1 MVRLRTFIGV
11 GLENSLRDRA
21 IALQEKLAATGAQV
35 KWVEPD
41 NLHVTLLFLG
51 EVGERDLVGVCR
63 AVTQTCSRQS
73 PFSLSLEGVGCFPN
87 TRRPRVVWAGIGEG
101 GQELCDLHDALEP
114 PLQELGCYRR
124 EERQFT
130 PHITLGRVKNDEEAN
145 EDLVKSLEKLK
156 KWKGGVMQAREVL
169 VMSSELTPKGPVYAV
184 MSRGRFVGA

>member
-21 IALQEKLAATGAQV
+21 VALQEKLAATGAQV

-101 GQELCDLHDALEP
+101 GQGLCDLHDAREP
-114 PLQELGCYRR
+114 PLQEVGSYRR
-124 EERQFT
+124 GARRFTTHTTAWPVMNGEET
-130 PHITLGRVKNDEEAN
+130 K
-145 EDLVKSLEKLK
+145 ED
-156 KWKGGVMQAREVL
+156 
-169 VMSSELTPKGPVYAV
+169 
-184 MSRGRFVGA
+184 

>member
-1 MVRLRTFIGV
+1 MVRLRTFIAV

-35 KWVEPD
+35 KWVDPV

-63 AVTQTCSRQS
+63 AVTQICSRQS

-101 GQELCDLHDALEP
+101 GQELCDLHDALES

-156 KWKGGVMQAREVL
+156 KWQGGAMQAREVL

-184 MSRGRFVGA
+184 MSRGRFVSA